1 MTSDYIR
8 VFILSLLKIPD
19 RLQNVAVSYLMMLM
33 LDSSRHSMTSASELS
48 GLSESQ
54 FSRLLSKHRELAM
67 SSLQEL
73 CVAAGRSAGN
83 KIEPLCPKS
92 PWKIAIIVDASIHRR
107 SSVHVENSQRF
118 NHGQGFKVGHQW
130 TSILLVI
137 NGREIPLPPI
147 KFLTR
152 KECDKRKIPYVTEID
167 RVVERLEVLELSKYV
182 GTHFPEDVVVLMDG
196 GYDAKKIQNCILQQ
210 GWDFIISLKSSRSVK
225 SSCSNGKSWQSV
237 ADIFWSTRKQSP
249 WKTVRLKRGGKR
261 QRKGIR
267 ARKLTGYL
275 KGVKEREMALVC
287 SEKSKG
293 LGRRFLA
300 CSRAIVCTS
309 MVIQLYKVRWRV
321 EIFHRD
327 IKGLFGLEDVAG
339 KTFDAVEAHVHWAY
353 SAYILLSIL
362 QIDGSLTAR
371 RSTVS
376 KAFRMDPSRALS
388 RKIQLLQGQYG
399 GREKIKNLVAGVVQ
413 GKIAT

>member
-1 MTSDYIR
+1 LTTDYIR
-8 VFILSLLKIPD
+8 VFILSLLKIPV
-19 RLQNVAVSYLMMLM
+19 RLQNVAVNYLMMLM
-33 LDSSRHSMTSASELS
+33 LDSARHSMTTAAELS
-48 GLSESQ
+48 GLSVSQ
-54 FSRLLSKHRELAM
+54 FSRLLTNHRDLAA

-73 CVAAGRSAGN
+73 CVVAGRSAG
-83 KIEPLCPKS
+83 KIIEPLCPKS
-92 PWKIAIIVDASIHRR
+92 LWKIAIIVDASIHRR

-130 TSILLVI
+130 TNILLVI

-152 KECDKRKIPYVTEID
+152 KECDRRKVPYLTEID
-167 RVVERLEVLELSKYV
+167 RVVERLKTLELSKYV
-182 GTHFPEDVVVLMDG
+182 GSYYPEEVVVLMDG

-225 SSCSNGKSWQSV
+225 SSCSSEKTWQSV
-237 ADIFWSTRKQSP
+237 ADMFWSSRKQSP
-249 WKTVRLKRGGKR
+249 WKTVRLKRDGKR

-275 KGVKEREMALVC
+275 KGVKGREMALVC

-293 LGRRFLA
+293 IGRRFLA

-339 KTFDAVEAHVHWAY
+339 KSFDAVEAHVHWVY
-353 SAYILLSIL
+353 SAYILIGMLEIE
-362 QIDGSLTAR
+362 GGLTAR

-376 KAFRMDPSRALS
+376 KALRMKPSQALC
-388 RKIQLLQGQYG
+388 RKIQLLQGQFG
-399 GREKIKNLVAGVVQ
+399 GREKIRDLVGAVVQ
-413 GKIAT
+413 GKFAA